1 MADLSATSWVI
12 VPLCHA
18 GREYPPTFPT
28 TAKHIYKQ
36 LLRVFAHIYHAHFS
50 LILHLSLEAHWN
62 ALFAHFLAFGKEYDL
77 LDLRDLRTPGGS
89 VLAAALPAALCPC
102 DPTDAFLAFSY
113 SGMTG
118 GVAELAERWR
128 EMRILDV

>member
-1 MADLSATSWVI
+1 M
-12 VPLCHA
+12 
-18 GREYPPTFPT
+18 
-28 TAKHIYKQ
+28 
-36 LLRVFAHIYHAHFS
+36 FAHIYHAHFS

-89 VLAAALPAALCPC
+89 VRRSDIVAPSQSQREL
-102 DPTDAFLAFSY
+102 THFGFLFC
-113 SGMTG
+113 SGMSG

-128 EMRILDV
+128 EMKILDV